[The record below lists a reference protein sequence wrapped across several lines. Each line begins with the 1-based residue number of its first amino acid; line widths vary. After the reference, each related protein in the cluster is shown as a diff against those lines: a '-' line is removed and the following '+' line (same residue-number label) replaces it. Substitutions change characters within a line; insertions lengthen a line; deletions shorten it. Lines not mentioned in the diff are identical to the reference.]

1 MIIRIKISI
10 GILNSIVIT
19 PLYHDINVHL
29 HEGVNLLELPLP
41 PVRPRG
47 IVDKSKLQ
55 KSTEDEDDTG
65 S

>member
-10 GILNSIVIT
+10 GI
-19 PLYHDINVHL
+19 L

-41 PVRPRG
+41 PVRPG
-47 IVDKSKLQ
+47 GVVDKSKLQ